1 MSYWFE
7 CKVAYERQA
16 EAMGMK
22 KVSEIYLVSAMSFTE
37 AEERII
43 KEISPLVSIGELEV
57 TNIKR
62 VKFAELFLTS
72 RTEADRYFKA
82 RVNFITIDEKS
93 GSEKKAGV
101 NILVQS
107 EDFATAVSTLV
118 KEMENQLSEYE
129 IASISDTQI
138 LDVMQYEPQS

>member
-16 EAMGMK
+16 DAMGMK
-22 KVSEIYLVSAMSFTE
+22 KVSEIYLVNAVSFTE

-62 VKFAELFLTS
+62 VKFAELFLSS
-72 RTEADRYFKA
+72 RPEADRYFKA

-93 GSEKKAGV
+93 GAEKKAGV

-107 EDFATAVSTLV
+107 EDFATAVSTLL
-118 KEMENQLSEYE
+118 KEMESQLSEYE

-138 LDVMQYEPQS
+138 LDVMQYESKS

>member
-93 GSEKKAGV
+93 GAEKKAGV

-118 KEMENQLSEYE
+118 KEMESQLSEYE

>member
-22 KVSEIYLVSAMSFTE
+22 KVSELYLVSAMSFTE

>member
-22 KVSEIYLVSAMSFTE
+22 KVSELYLVSAMSFTE

-118 KEMENQLSEYE
+118 KEMESQLSEYE

-138 LDVMQYEPQS
+138 LDVIQYEPQS

>member
-1 MSYWFE
+1 
-7 CKVAYERQA
+7 
-16 EAMGMK
+16 MK